1 MVSITGMTF
10 LWYYSTVS
18 VALLSTLYSSHF
30 AWSLICATNP
40 VRLFL
45 WQWHCSVTLYSTC
58 TILFTF
64 LSHFPAGA
72 GQVNQQE

>member
-1 MVSITGMTF
+1 MVSITLF
-10 LWYYSTVS
+10 L
-18 VALLSTLYSSHF
+18 SSHF

-45 WQWHCSVTLYSTC
+45 WHRSVTLYSTC

-64 LSHFPAGA
+64 FSHFPAGA
-72 GQVNQQE
+72 GQVNQQDTARIA